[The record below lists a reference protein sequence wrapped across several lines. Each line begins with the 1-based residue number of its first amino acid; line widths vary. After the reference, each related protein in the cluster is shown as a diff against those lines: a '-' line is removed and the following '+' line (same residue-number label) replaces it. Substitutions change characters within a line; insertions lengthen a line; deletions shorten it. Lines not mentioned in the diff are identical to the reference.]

1 MTKENNSYLK
11 IETRLIDVTL
21 EQLQSLIKNTVQQC
35 IADALPEQN
44 RPEKDELL
52 TVQQAADF
60 LNLTVPTIYTKVS
73 KNELPF
79 MKRSKRLYFSKK
91 ELTEYLKKGR
101 VKTNDEIEAEAN
113 EYLANKKKGGF
124 N

>member
-1 MTKENNSYLK
+1 MTKIDNSIAK
-11 IETRLIDVTL
+11 TETRLIDVTL
-21 EQLQSLIKNTVQQC
+21 EQLQGLIRNTVQQC
-35 IADALPEQN
+35 IIDTLPKQPQ
-44 RPEKDELL
+44 PEKDELL
-52 TVQQAADF
+52 TIKQAANF
-60 LNLTVPTIYTKVS
+60 LSLTVPTIYTKVS
-73 KNELPF
+73 KSELPF

-101 VKTNDEIEAEAN
+101 VKTNDEIETEAK